1 MIKNT
6 LKWLIVIVISLVLIS
21 CTSNEEPETA
31 FSGDLGPTVQIHG
44 VTYFLSSVQPYY
56 ADGGEY
62 TFKEPYEV
70 IKVEEYI
77 DDRNIL
83 NKTSGIWSNFLE
95 VGTEIYVKE
104 ESNQKRY
111 FIKDEDASETLKKEV
126 YFILEKM
133 SAITP

>member
-1 MIKNT
+1 MIKKS
-6 LKWLIVIVISLVLIS
+6 LKWLSAIIILFALIS
-21 CTSNEEPETA
+21 CAPKKEPETA
-31 FSGDLGPTVQIHG
+31 FSGDLGPAVQIHG
-44 VTYFLSSVQPYY
+44 VTYFLSSVHPYY

-77 DDRNIL
+77 DDRSIL

-111 FIKDEDASETLKKEV
+111 FIKDKDASETLKKEV
-126 YFILEKM
+126 YFILEEM